1 MGRKKN
7 KTPAHQVRAQH
18 LQAHRQAGSGMANLW
33 HTKCLYTGQDLVFNG
48 DRRIEHFYAC
58 EGDPQ
63 TRRAWYGIEPVQ
75 VTLHGT
81 AYEVRFD
88 AKVELL
94 DGTLEYRTVGAA
106 AAVSGK
112 SEDVL
117 RVEAFKLAAQRLGG
131 VYRPITLADLDR
143 VKQRVLNWRR
153 GLRFVRASWPAQLN
167 EAESIVRARIEQR
180 RTWPLGELIMV
191 LGNLPPPLVVA
202 AVMRLMHKRVLSS
215 DLDTQMLSTHTQ
227 LSVIREAA

>member
-7 KTPAHQVRAQH
+7 KTPAQGLRAQH
-18 LQAHRQAGSGMANLW
+18 LQAQGQAGSGKANLW
-33 HTKCLYTGQDLVFNG
+33 HTKCLYTGQDIVFNG

-63 TRRAWYGIEPVQ
+63 TRRAWYGIEPVR

-81 AYEVRFD
+81 AFEVPFD

-94 DGTLEYRTVGAA
+94 DGTLEYRAVGAA

-143 VKQRVLNWRR
+143 AKQRVLNWRR

-167 EAESIVRARIEQR
+167 EAESIVRVRLEQR
-180 RTWPLGELIMV
+180 RTWSLGELIKE
-191 LGNLPPPLVVA
+191 LDLPPPLVVA
-202 AVMRLMHKRVLSS
+202 AAMRLLHKRVLSS